1 MFKLTTYATA
11 CLLLFYL
18 PVQAFTPTLSLRRGS
33 PLQMK
38 IDYGVGYD
46 PRNRPSRRLEVEDV
60 PVQTRMPTLE
70 MPTQAM
76 PAQAMPTQTME
87 KPPSNTALHYG
98 VVVLK
103 VCLEGKTV
111 GTVETEM
118 VPVRLWTPEC
128 IRECSHQH
136 WQGPGLG
143 PCYCPGTC

>member
-1 MFKLTTYATA
+1 MSKLMAYATA
-11 CLLLFYL
+11 CILLSSLSE
-18 PVQAFTPTLSLRRGS
+18 QAFTPTLSLRRGS

-60 PVQTRMPTLE
+60 PVQTTMPTLE

-76 PAQAMPTQTME
+76 PTQAMPTQTME

-118 VPVRLWTPEC
+118 VPVRRDLDYATSAYDPKNRKY
-128 IRECSHQH
+128 IV
-136 WQGPGLG
+136 
-143 PCYCPGTC
+143 

>member
-1 MFKLTTYATA
+1 MQVIHLAYKKAQKEMKMFKFMAYATA
-11 CLLLFYL
+11 CILLSSL
-18 PVQAFTPTLSLRRGS
+18 PAQAFTPTLSLRRGS

-60 PVQTRMPTLE
+60 PVQTTMPTPA
-70 MPTQAM
+70 MPTQAV
-76 PAQAMPTQTME
+76 E
-87 KPPSNTALHYG
+87 KPPGNTALHYG

-118 VPVRLWTPEC
+118 VPVRRDLDYATSAYDPKT
-128 IRECSHQH
+128 RK
-136 WQGPGLG
+136 
-143 PCYCPGTC
+143 YTV

>member
-1 MFKLTTYATA
+1 MLRLITYVCSA
-11 CLLLFYL
+11 CILLSSL
-18 PVQAFTPTLSLRRGS
+18 PAQAFTPTLSLRRGS

-60 PVQTRMPTLE
+60 PVQTTMPTLE
-70 MPTQAM
+70 MPT
-76 PAQAMPTQTME
+76 QAMPTQTME

-98 VVVLK
+98 VLVLK

-118 VPVRLWTPEC
+118 MPVTRDLDYATSAYDPKNRKY
-128 IRECSHQH
+128 IV
-136 WQGPGLG
+136 
-143 PCYCPGTC
+143 

>member
-1 MFKLTTYATA
+1 MLKHTVLSTA
-11 CLLLFYL
+11 CILLSSL

-60 PVQTRMPTLE
+60 PVQTTMPTLE
-70 MPTQAM
+70 MPR
-76 PAQAMPTQTME
+76 QAMPTQTME

-111 GTVETEM
+111 GTIETKM
-118 VPVRLWTPEC
+118 VPVRRTRSKHHPNQVCQADGGRGALFDE
-128 IRECSHQH
+128 
-136 WQGPGLG
+136 
-143 PCYCPGTC
+143 

>member
-1 MFKLTTYATA
+1 MLRLITYTTA
-11 CLLLFYL
+11 CLLLSSL
-18 PVQAFTPTLSLRRGS
+18 SVQAFTPTLSLRRGS

-60 PVQTRMPTLE
+60 PVQSSMPTLE

-76 PAQAMPTQTME
+76 PKQTME
-87 KPPSNTALHYG
+87 KPSNTALHYG

-118 VPVRLWTPEC
+118 VPMRRDLDYATSAYDPKNRKYTV
-128 IRECSHQH
+128 
-136 WQGPGLG
+136 
-143 PCYCPGTC
+143 

>member
-1 MFKLTTYATA
+1 MLRLITYATA
-11 CLLLFYL
+11 CILLSSL
-18 PVQAFTPTLSLRRGS
+18 PIQAFTPTLSLRRGS

-60 PVQTRMPTLE
+60 PVKATMPTLE
-70 MPTQAM
+70 M
-76 PAQAMPTQTME
+76 PAQAMPTQAVE
-87 KPPSNTALHYG
+87 RPPGNTALHYG

-118 VPVRLWTPEC
+118 VPVRRDLDYATSAYDPKT
-128 IRECSHQH
+128 RK
-136 WQGPGLG
+136 
-143 PCYCPGTC
+143 YTV